1 MTFRISKKLILTAL
15 TILTAFLLAG
25 CKDYTIESQALRDE
39 GISLMQTGDYYGAC
53 TKFDI
58 ALSLSNGRI
67 TQLERDISFYKAA
80 ALYAAND
87 YEHALI
93 VYNALIKYDP
103 EDWRSYFLR
112 GCCYVAAGDI
122 AAATADYTSAANIN
136 PSYQLYIQMY
146 ENLNQ
151 HGYTN
156 QGIEFINDALVLK
169 DESAEGYYYRG
180 RIYYMLA
187 QYDQA
192 NTQLSAAVQKGSVE
206 AKVYLAKVYRHYG
219 DEASASMLL
228 MEYVRSDSVTADAL
242 AELGDI
248 ELNAGNFDEALSYYN
263 AGLDME
269 ASEHVRTQ
277 LLRGRVA
284 CLEHLLRWN
293 EAKSAIREY
302 LAEAPDDEE
311 ARREQKFI
319 ESR

>member
-1 MTFRISKKLILTAL
+1 MTNIKRHKLIFAI
-15 TILTAFLLAG
+15 TIVLAANTFVG
-25 CKDYTIESQALRDE
+25 CKDYTIESTALRDE
-39 GISLMQTGDYYGAC
+39 GIALMESGNYYGAC
-53 TKFDI
+53 EKFDI
-58 ALSLSNGRI
+58 ALSLCSGKI

-80 ALYAAND
+80 SLYAAD
-87 YEHALI
+87 DFEHALL
-93 VYNALIKYDP
+93 VYNALINYDP
-103 EDWRSYFLR
+103 SDWRSYFLR
-112 GCCYVAAGDI
+112 GCCYVAYGDVS
-122 AAATADYTSAANIN
+122 AACADYTSAAAIN

-151 HGYTN
+151 HGYTS
-156 QGIEFINDALVLK
+156 QGIDFMNDALVLK

-219 DEASASMLL
+219 DEANASMLL

-248 ELNAGNFDEALSYYN
+248 EMNSGNYEEALSYYN
-263 AGLDME
+263 AGLEME
-269 ASEHVRTQ
+269 ASEHVKAQ

-284 CLEHLLRWN
+284 TLEHLLRWN

-302 LAEAPDDEE
+302 LAFVPDDEE